1 MTNGKDPVIHRFEDF
16 ISSNGFPCVGAKS
29 ALVRQGLETRCY
41 RSILRTSDDFELQRE
56 LTKFLSGID
65 VSSPVVRSFAA
76 IFPDE
81 IPSTEADFERAL
93 WDRLQSLHNLDVAS
107 GGAWADNVS
116 EDPQSSHFSM
126 SLGGHA
132 FFVVGLHPAAS
143 RPARRFEYPVLVVN
157 SHDQFVRLRED
168 RRYEKLQ
175 SVIRERDKALA
186 GSINPMLVDHGFG
199 AAAAQYSGR
208 KVSAD
213 WVCPFEKK
221 ELAS

>member
-1 MTNGKDPVIHRFEDF
+1 MTNGQDPVVERFEDF
-16 ISSNGFPCVGAKS
+16 ISSDNFPCVGAKS

-56 LTKFLSGID
+56 LTKFLSAID
-65 VSSPVVRSFAA
+65 VNSPVVQSFAA

-81 IPSTEADFERAL
+81 IPPTETDFERAL
-93 WDRLQSLHNLDVAS
+93 WDRLQSLHNLDVAAGRS
-107 GGAWADNVS
+107 WADNVS

-126 SLGGHA
+126 SLGGHP

-143 RPARRFEYPVLVVN
+143 RPARRFEYPVLVFN
-157 SHDQFVRLRED
+157 SHDQFERLRED
-168 RRYEKLQ
+168 RRYDKLQ
-175 SVIRERDKALA
+175 SVIRERDKELS
-186 GSINPMLVDHGFG
+186 GSINPMLADHGFG

-208 KVSAD
+208 EVKSD